1 MCTKMA
7 RPPHDHHRVSGGGGG
22 VGGAKRIAVGSHAY
36 MNRPADKRARNN
48 KKKGIISKSAGGR
61 IGQKTGRDYR
71 GESEG

>member
-7 RPPHDHHRVSGGGGG
+7 RPPHDHHRVSGG

-36 MNRPADKRARNN
+36 MNRSADKRARNN